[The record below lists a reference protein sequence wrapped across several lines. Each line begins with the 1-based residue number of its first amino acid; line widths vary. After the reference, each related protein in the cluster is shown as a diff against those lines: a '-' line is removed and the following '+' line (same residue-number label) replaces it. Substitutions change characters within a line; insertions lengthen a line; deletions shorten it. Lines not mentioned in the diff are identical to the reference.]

1 MVERQAD
8 HSGTDAEVT
17 GDAAVSARTDLAA
30 DQTPHTDLARRGP
43 RSAAQD
49 ACAS

>member
-30 DQTPHTDLARRGP
+30 DQTPTTDLAAVVP
-43 RSAAQD
+43 LSAQERAQD
-49 ACAS
+49 